1 MIRLSF
7 IVPFYNVEKYIEECI
22 RSLYNQDIPQE
33 EYEVICVDDC
43 SPDGSKAIVEQL
55 QKEYST
61 LRLICH
67 ERNKKL
73 GGARNTGLKAAKG
86 RYVWFVDSDDYII
99 PNCLKE
105 LLLEIEEYDLDYIH
119 FYNKTDRGGNISEK
133 VTKSEY
139 TPVSSGVDLFFSREV
154 NWLEQIT
161 AWSKVYKRAFLEENN
176 LYFAED
182 IMYED
187 NDYALRVVMHA
198 TSCRHI
204 ALSPYVYRANNDSIT
219 HVAFSNTHVCYWQKV
234 WILILDLMPK
244 LKSKDK
250 RFVSMVQGYIKSDI
264 VTIIRY
270 ISNNPVA
277 KKDVKANL
285 TAKEWYRVLSFLPL
299 KESMK
304 YFKTLF
310 I

>member
-1 MIRLSF
+1 MIRLSI

-22 RSLYNQDIPQE
+22 RSLYDQDIPQE

-43 SPDGSKAIVEQL
+43 SPDNSIAVIEDF
-55 QKEYST
+55 
-61 LRLICH
+61 RLKVGNLKLIRH

-73 GGARNTGLKAAKG
+73 GGARNTGLKEAKG

-105 LLLEIEEYDLDYIH
+105 LLTEIEEHDLDYIH
-119 FYNKTDRGGNISEK
+119 FYHKIDRDGVISEK
-133 VTKSEY
+133 VNQSEP
-139 TPVSSGVDLFFSREV
+139 TSITTGVDLFFSKEV

-161 AWSKVYKRAFLEENN
+161 AWSKIYKRAFLEENN
-176 LYFAED
+176 LYFAEN

-219 HVAFSNTHVCYWQKV
+219 HVAFSNTHVRYWQKV
-234 WILILDLMPK
+234 WILILELVPR
-244 LKSKDK
+244 LKVKDK
-250 RFVSMVQGYIKSDI
+250 RFVSIIQGYIKSDM
-264 VTIIRY
+264 VAIIRY
-270 ISNNPVA
+270 ISNNPTVR
-277 KKDVKANL
+277 KEVKSNL
-285 TAKEWYRVLSFLPL
+285 TAKEWYRVLMFLPL
-299 KESMK
+299 KDRIR

-310 I
+310 L